1 MELKLDYYFNNYEDN
16 EVFKKLTE
24 GITNIWE
31 MHETGK
37 KFLDT
42 EVVAKDKTE
51 NNGTCIDENKVT
63 FIGNYAIGEGT
74 VIYPGVVIEGPV
86 YIGKNVKIMPGA
98 YVRPGTIVG
107 DKCVIGFNSE
117 VKNSIIQNG
126 AKIAS
131 LAFVG
136 DSILGKSAR
145 IGSGVITANRRFD
158 QQNIKI
164 KQENGEK
171 IDSGVDF
178 FGCILGDYSRIGA
191 NSVTSPGTLIGP
203 YTWIYPQ
210 TSIHGFIPAEK
221 RIYNKSNWTIEEN
234 GKTELK

>member
-1 MELKLDYYFNNYEDN
+1 MNLDYYFKNYEESEIFARLIKAEN
-16 EVFKKLTE
+16 VHKEA
-24 GITNIWE
+24 
-31 MHETGK
+31 K
-37 KFLDT
+37 KFLEET
-42 EVVAKDKTE
+42 VTSIE
-51 NNGTCIDENKVT
+51 NNGTCIDESKVT
-63 FIGNYAIGEGT
+63 FIGNYYIGEGT

-158 QQNIKI
+158 QQNIKL

-171 IDSGVDF
+171 IDSGSDF
-178 FGCILGDYSRIGA
+178 FGCILGDYARIGA

-203 YTWIYPQ
+203 YTWIYPA
-210 TSIHGFIPAEK
+210 TSVHGFIPAEK
-221 RIYNKSNWTIEEN
+221 RIYNKSNWNVEEN

>member
-131 LAFVG
+131 LSFVG

-158 QQNIKI
+158 QQNIKL

-171 IDSGVDF
+171 LDAGVDF
-178 FGCILGDYSRIGA
+178 FGCILGDYSRLGA
-191 NSVTSPGTLIGP
+191 SSVTSPRNIHWT
-203 YTWIYPQ
+203 IYMDLPFN
-210 TSIHGFIPAEK
+210 SSSWFYPSAEK
-221 RIYNKSNWTIEEN
+221 SI
-234 GKTELK
+234 